1 MTTSSNQCFV
11 WKWLRGQ
18 SEPVVAGRLTIDDSG
33 QHFTYGQSYL
43 KRPDAEPIYSNELPL
58 SAGTMEP
65 VQGMPIFSCLRDA
78 APDAWGRRVINS
90 RLMGKDYDAEL
101 DEMTYLMHSAS
112 DRIGSLDFQESAT
125 EYVARSTDAATLEE
139 LYQASEIV
147 GQGKEV
153 SSDLDRALMHGT
165 SLGGARPKAMITG
178 DEAKYIAKFSA
189 SNDTYGIVQSE
200 YVAMKLAK
208 LAGLNTAEVIFE
220 KVLGKDV
227 LLVKRFDREWVDGVW
242 CRRSMVSGLTVLGL
256 DEAWAREASYI
267 DLVNIMKQYCIDFA
281 SDSQELF
288 ARMVFNVLIGNTDDH
303 ARNHA
308 FFVEGDKISLSPAY
322 DICPQNRTGG
332 EASHGMKLFKNL
344 NLSLLSL
351 CMQAAPSFNIKAE
364 KAEKIIKSQIYTII
378 QEFESVCNEVDVPEV
393 TRKLLFKRVI
403 LNDYIFNEVEHLK
416 PQDDR

>member
-18 SEPVVAGRLTIDDSG
+18 SEPVVAGRLTIDETG
-33 QHFTYGQSYL
+33 QYFTYGQSYL
-43 KRPDAEPIYSNELPL
+43 KRSDAEPIYSNELPL
-58 SAGTMEP
+58 SAGTKES
-65 VQGMPIFSCLRDA
+65 VQSMPIFSCLRDA

-125 EYVARSTDAATLEE
+125 EYFDRSTDAATLEE

-147 GQGKEV
+147 GQGKEI
-153 SSDLDRALMHGT
+153 SPDLDRALMHGT

-178 DEAKYIAKFSA
+178 DETKYIAKFSA
-189 SNDTYGIVQSE
+189 SNDTYEVVQSE
-200 YVAMKLAK
+200 YVAMRLAK
-208 LAGLNTAEVIFE
+208 LAGLNVAEVIFE

-227 LLVKRFDREWVDGVW
+227 LLVRRFDRELVGDVW

-256 DEAWAREASYI
+256 DETWAREASYV
-267 DLVNIMKQYCIDFA
+267 DLVNNMKQYCIDFS

-308 FFVEGDKISLSPAY
+308 FFIEGDKISLSPAY
-322 DICPQNRTGG
+322 DICPQNCTGG

-364 KAEKIIKSQIYTII
+364 KAEEIIRFQIVTII
-378 QEFESVCNEVDVPEV
+378 QQFESVCNEVDVPEV

-403 LNDYIFNEVEHLK
+403 LNDYIFNEMEHLK
-416 PQDDR
+416 PQDGR

>member
-1 MTTSSNQCFV
+1 MMTSSNQCFV
-11 WKWLRGQ
+11 WKWLKGQ
-18 SEPVVAGRLTIDDSG
+18 SEPVVAGRLTIDETG

-43 KRPDAEPIYSNELPL
+43 KRSDAEPIYSNELPL
-58 SAGTMEP
+58 SAGTKEP

-101 DEMTYLMHSAS
+101 GEMTYLMHSAS

-125 EYVARSTDAATLEE
+125 EYFDRSTDAATLEE
-139 LYQASEIV
+139 LYNASEIV
-147 GQGKEV
+147 GQGKEI

-178 DEAKYIAKFSA
+178 NEAKYIAKFSA
-189 SNDTYGIVQSE
+189 SNDTYEVVQSE
-200 YVAMKLAK
+200 YVAMRLAK
-208 LAGLNTAEVIFE
+208 LAGLNVAEVIFE

-227 LLVKRFDREWVDGVW
+227 LLVRRFDRALVGDVW

-256 DEAWAREASYI
+256 DETWAREASYA
-267 DLVNIMKQYCIDFA
+267 DLVNNMKQYCIDFT

-308 FFVEGDKISLSPAY
+308 FFVEGEKISLSPAY

-332 EASHGMKLFKNL
+332 EASHGMKIFENL

-364 KAEKIIKSQIYTII
+364 KAEEIIRFQISTIT

-403 LNDYIFNEVEHLK
+403 LNDYIFNEMEHLK
-416 PQDDR
+416 PQDGH

>member
-1 MTTSSNQCFV
+1 MTTSSKQCFV

-18 SEPVVAGRLTIDDSG
+18 SEPVVAGRLTIDATG
-33 QHFTYGQSYL
+33 QHFTYGKTYL
-43 KRPDAEPIYSNELPL
+43 VRPDAEPIYASELPL
-58 SAGTMEP
+58 SVGTMEP
-65 VQGMPIFSCLRDA
+65 VQGMSIFSCLRDA

-112 DRIGSLDFQESAT
+112 DRIGSIDFQESAT

-147 GQGKEV
+147 GQGKEI

-165 SLGGARPKAMITG
+165 SLGGARPKAMLTG

-189 SNDTYGIVQSE
+189 SNDTYEVVQSE
-200 YVAMKLAK
+200 YVAMRLAK
-208 LAGLNTAEVIFE
+208 LAGLNVADVIFE

-227 LLVKRFDREWVDGVW
+227 LLVKRFDRELVGGAW

-256 DEAWAREASYI
+256 DEAWAREASYA
-267 DLVNIMKQYCIDFA
+267 DLVNIMKQYCNDFA

-308 FFVEGDKISLSPAY
+308 FFVEGEKISLSPAY
-322 DICPQNRTGG
+322 DICPAGEGAWLGG
-332 EASHGMKLFKNL
+332 
-344 NLSLLSL
+344 
-351 CMQAAPSFNIKAE
+351 
-364 KAEKIIKSQIYTII
+364 
-378 QEFESVCNEVDVPEV
+378 
-393 TRKLLFKRVI
+393 RVR
-403 LNDYIFNEVEHLK
+403 E
-416 PQDDR
+416 